1 MIVENGTGLTNAN
14 SFVSVDYADDYFS
27 ARGVTQWD
35 SLTDDEKEVLLI
47 KATDFV
53 NASYKWRGKKST
65 QGQAL
70 SFPRTN
76 CIDNDGYKVSGVP
89 NNLKDAVC
97 EASYLLNGGDEL
109 FQKAESNGA
118 VTSEHIGSIS
128 FTYDTSKK
136 VKNASLYDALNS
148 RLKGLYIESS
158 NRIVSMKVAR
168 V

>member
-14 SFVSVDYADDYFS
+14 SFVSIEYADDYFS
-27 ARGVTQWD
+27 ARNVTQWA
-35 SLTDDEKEVLLI
+35 SLTDHEKEVLLI
-47 KATDFV
+47 KATDYV
-53 NASYKWRGKKST
+53 NASYKFRGKKST
-65 QGQAL
+65 QAQAL

-76 CIDNDGYKVSGVP
+76 CIDNDGYKVEGVP

-97 EASYLLNGGDEL
+97 EASILLNGGEEL

-136 VKNASLYDALNS
+136 EKNVSLYDSLNT
-148 RLKGLYIESS
+148 RLKGLIIGSS
-158 NRIVSMKVAR
+158 NRIVSMKVER

>member
-27 ARGVTQWD
+27 ARNVTQWA
-35 SLTDDEKEVLLI
+35 SLTDHEKEVLLI
-47 KATDFV
+47 KATDYV
-53 NASYKWRGKKST
+53 NASYKFRGKKST
-65 QGQAL
+65 QAQAL
-70 SFPRTN
+70 SFPRIN
-76 CIDNDGYKVSGVP
+76 CIDNDGYKVEGVP

-97 EASYLLNGGDEL
+97 EASILLNGGEEL

-136 VKNASLYDALNS
+136 EKNVSLYDSLNT
-148 RLKGLYIESS
+148 RLKGLIIGSS
-158 NRIVSMKVAR
+158 NRIVSMKVER